1 LSYPPVAPTH
11 HEGHESVVT
20 VPDPTDLAALRR
32 DYESDGIKVE
42 KLPAEPLPLW
52 RSWLHDAE
60 AADVAEINAMIVS
73 TVDADGTPSSRT
85 VLCKAATEAGFVF
98 FTNYG
103 SRKGRELD
111 VRPRAALVFY
121 WAPLDRQ
128 VRIDGTVERLAV
140 AASDAYFARRPRGH
154 RVSAWASP
162 QSEPIA
168 NRTTLERAVADVEAR
183 FAGIDVPRP
192 AFWGGYRVVPEHIEF
207 WQGRPNRVHDRLAY
221 ARTSDGWARARLAP

>member
-1 LSYPPVAPTH
+1 VN
-11 HEGHESVVT
+11 
-20 VPDPTDLAALRR
+20 PDELADLRR
-32 DYESDGIKVE
+32 DYVHAVLDEQT
-42 KLPAEPLPLW
+42 AEDEPFAQFGRW
-52 RSWLHDAE
+52 FAE
-60 AADVAEINAMIVS
+60 AVRAQIVEPHAM
-73 TVDADGTPSSRT
+73 TLATADADGVPSARV
-85 VLCKAATEAGFVF
+85 VLLRAWDEHGFVF

-183 FAGIDVPRP
+183 FAGIDIPRP

>member
-1 LSYPPVAPTH
+1 VN
-11 HEGHESVVT
+11 
-20 VPDPTDLAALRR
+20 PDELADLRR
-32 DYESDGIKVE
+32 DYVHAVLDEQT
-42 KLPAEPLPLW
+42 AEDEPFAQFGRW
-52 RSWLHDAE
+52 FAE
-60 AADVAEINAMIVS
+60 AVRAQIVEPHAM
-73 TVDADGTPSSRT
+73 TLATADADGVPSARV
-85 VLCKAATEAGFVF
+85 VLLRAWDEHGFVF